1 MTSDVSLRGLS
12 DNKKKYPGWGILLER
27 VNEKMLKSSDV
38 NRILGISYR
47 QLSDWERRGLLK
59 SIFKRPRGKKTKG
72 WRTFSIADLI
82 SLGLLR
88 EAKRQGISITSL
100 QRVMERI
107 FFTKNLLNET
117 FPHIVYG
124 LDVFFYTNFEKWT
137 SYYGVERQHERVEV
151 SVDYLRESNIV
162 VIIPVNRIVDDIF
175 SKLKLPDF
183 EAVKKKEGG
192 YSFKINKVPLALED
206 LLEFTTP

>member
-1 MTSDVSLRGLS
+1 MTPDVSLKGLS
-12 DNKKKYPGWGILLER
+12 ENMKKYPGWSILLER
-27 VNEKMLKSSDV
+27 INEKMLKSSDV

-47 QLSDWERRGLLK
+47 QLSDWEKRGVLK
-59 SIFKRPRGKKTKG
+59 TIFKRSRKKKTTG

-100 QRVMERI
+100 QKVMEGI

-117 FPHIVYG
+117 FPRIAGG

-137 SYYGVERQHERVEV
+137 SYYGVNRQHERVEV

-175 SKLKLPDF
+175 RKLKRPDF
-183 EAVKKKEGG
+183 EAIKKKEGG
-192 YSFKINKVPLALED
+192 YSFIINKVPLALEE
-206 LLEFTTP
+206 LPEFTTP

>member
-12 DNKKKYPGWGILLER
+12 DNRKKYPGWGVLLER

-47 QLSDWERRGLLK
+47 QLSDWEKRGVLK
-59 SIFKRPRGKKTKG
+59 TIFKRPRRKKTKG

-100 QRVMERI
+100 QKVMEKI
-107 FFTKNLLNET
+107 FFTKNLLAET
-117 FPHIVYG
+117 FPHIACG

-137 SYYGVERQHERVEV
+137 SYYGLDRQHESIEV

-175 SKLKLPDF
+175 GKLKLPDF
-183 EAVKKKEGG
+183 EAIKKKEGG
-192 YSFKINKVPLALED
+192 YSFKISKVPLALEE
-206 LLEFTTP
+206 LPEFTTP